1 MKTKAITEKIYR
13 EEEYVMRTM
22 SKLIFILFL
31 VLTPTLQMAALE
43 KENERFKQE
52 LLEQLRE
59 EIKHLPPDEIS
70 KIVSEFDKNITDY
83 IEYYEETPK
92 DQLLTK
98 DELYLQQHRDEVSPE
113 KIAKLQDETGK
124 SEDQLLLE
132 ELNPKLAMFSDDD
145 YHYNA
150 EAKEIEFTV
159 TKDDMFNIQS
169 ESVVAASAW
178 SLLVIGHV
186 PIDFDKWT
194 VKEILWARCIQMI
207 KK

>member
-1 MKTKAITEKIYR
+1 
-13 EEEYVMRTM
+13 
-22 SKLIFILFL
+22 
-31 VLTPTLQMAALE
+31 LQLAALE

-52 LLEQLRE
+52 LLEELRE

-70 KIVSEFDKNITDY
+70 QIIAEFDKSITDY
-83 IEYYEETPK
+83 IERYEETPK

-113 KIAKLQDETGK
+113 KIAKLQEETGK
-124 SEDQLLLE
+124 SEEQLLLE

-145 YHYNA
+145 YYYNE

-159 TKDDMFNIQS
+159 TKDDMFNVQS

-178 SLLVIGHV
+178 SLLAIGHI

-194 VKEILWARCIQMI
+194 VGKILWACCMQMI